1 MKTFRRT
8 ATFAAAVILLCPL
21 RALAAEPGHWGYEGA
36 TGPGH
41 WGAMSQDWAACG
53 TGKEQSPIDLT
64 GSVKAEPPV
73 TELFWNVD
81 TVWRAQNTG
90 HNLKLVPEGE
100 KSAGYIEIGG
110 KRYELLQVNF
120 HTPSE
125 HTIEGKP
132 APMEVHFLHGA
143 ADGELAVIGVM
154 IEAGG
159 TNGLFDRLV
168 ATAPREA
175 GDEVSLGEASP
186 KALLPWHADVF
197 YRYAGS
203 LTTPPCSET
212 VRWTVLKEP
221 LEVSGASIK
230 AYEAMFEPNARPI
243 QSTGRRYILESDD

>member
-1 MKTFRRT
+1 MKTFRR
-8 ATFAAAVILLCPL
+8 AAILAGAVILLCPL
-21 RALAAEPGHWGYEGA
+21 QALAAEPGHWGYEGA
-36 TGPGH
+36 TGPDH
-41 WGAMSQDWAACG
+41 WGAMSKDWAACA

-73 TELFWNVD
+73 TKLSWNMD
-81 TVWRAQNTG
+81 TVWQAQNTG
-90 HNLKLVPEGE
+90 HDLKLVPEGK

-110 KRYELLQVNF
+110 KRYELLQFRF
-120 HTPSE
+120 HAPSE
-125 HTIEGKP
+125 HTIEGKH
-132 APMEVHFLHGA
+132 APMEVHFVHRAG
-143 ADGELAVIGVM
+143 DGELAVIGVM

-168 ATAPREA
+168 ATAPRS
-175 GDEVSLGEASP
+175 VGEASFGEARP
-186 KALLPWHADVF
+186 DALLPWHAEVF

-230 AYEAMFEPNARPI
+230 AYEAMFAPNARAI